1 MSRPPSRAQ
10 LKRDFAN
17 ISVLF
22 TFGFDF
28 DIDLK
33 GRAFIVCR
41 TTGSFAKAAWFSST
55 KKHSNTRQEIR
66 LATSSAQIPSE
77 FSNPNLEVL
86 LSEQQIQTRI
96 KELGAEITRDY
107 AGRNPLLIGVLK
119 GACFFLSDLLRA
131 IDTRLG
137 IEFMAISS
145 YGSSTRTSGEVRI
158 LKDLDVPV
166 EGRDLIVVED
176 IVDTG
181 LTLSYL
187 LANLK
192 SRGAA
197 SVKLVALLDKFERR
211 EREVDIDYLGF
222 RIPDH
227 FVVGY
232 GLDFAERYRNLP
244 FIAVLKNP
252 E

>member
-1 MSRPPSRAQ
+1 M
-10 LKRDFAN
+10 
-17 ISVLF
+17 
-22 TFGFDF
+22 
-28 DIDLK
+28 
-33 GRAFIVCR
+33 
-41 TTGSFAKAAWFSST
+41 
-55 KKHSNTRQEIR
+55 
-66 LATSSAQIPSE
+66 ATSSAQFDSE
-77 FSNPNLEVL
+77 FHNPNLAIL
-86 LSEQQIQTRI
+86 ISEEQIAARI
-96 KELGAEITRDY
+96 KEIGAQITRDY

-119 GACFFLSDLLRA
+119 GACFFLSDLMRA
-131 IDTRLG
+131 IDTRVS

-158 LKDLDVPV
+158 MKDLDVPI
-166 EGRDLIVVED
+166 EGRHILVVED

-187 LANLK
+187 LANLQ

-197 SVKLVALLDKFERR
+197 SVKLAALLDKYDRR
-211 EREVDIDYLGF
+211 QREVKIDYLGF
-222 RIPDH
+222 PIPDE

-252 E
+252 EA